1 MHGADAGEHK
11 RNLHFK
17 ALLLL
22 KREKVALKSPK
33 RCTQGARCAENMTFS
48 DASGETRVLFQMWER
63 SAKSTLYLGK
73 IRMQQYFVS
82 KVYIMHF
89 T

>member
-1 MHGADAGEHK
+1 MKIADEMHKGSEMRGKYD
-11 RNLHFK
+11 
-17 ALLLL
+17 
-22 KREKVALKSPK
+22 
-33 RCTQGARCAENMTFS
+33 FS

-73 IRMQQYFVS
+73 MRMQQYYVS